1 MFLSFSVGV
10 TRIFYPHLF
19 QCFVHVFGRMGDSSV
34 KYPFDSLPYKEVRL
48 DSYIIK
54 FCCIVIRC
62 TCNYYCA
69 FVVNIK
75 KKKTDSYTA
84 VFLHNYGNF
93 CTDTNFSRV
102 WHLKTDPYSLL
113 ASLNLWLPSFPTTPA
128 PSQQMAFSP
137 QDMIGQLPAQ
147 TKMNTCSTSLASL

>member
-48 DSYIIK
+48 DSYMIK

-62 TCNYYCA
+62 TCNFYCA

-75 KKKTDSYTA
+75 KKKQIHIQQS
-84 VFLHNYGNF
+84 F
-93 CTDTNFSRV
+93 CIIMVIFV
-102 WHLKTDPYSLL
+102 QKPI
-113 ASLNLWLPSFPTTPA
+113 
-128 PSQQMAFSP
+128 SQES
-137 QDMIGQLPAQ
+137 G
-147 TKMNTCSTSLASL
+147 T